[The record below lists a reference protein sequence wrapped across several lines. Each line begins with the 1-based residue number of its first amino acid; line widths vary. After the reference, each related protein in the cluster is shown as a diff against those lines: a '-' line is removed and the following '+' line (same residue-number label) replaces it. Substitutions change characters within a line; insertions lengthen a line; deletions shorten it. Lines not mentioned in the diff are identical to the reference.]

1 MTPNLKSAE
10 ELSKIVYSDISDD
23 FNKLR
28 MSARWQLTEHIE
40 QIQLNAY
47 KAGMTEELGMIEKE
61 QMKHSENTEI
71 YQALQRVSNAIL
83 SARDRK
89 ESL

>member
-47 KAGMTEELGMIEKE
+47 KAGMTEAA
-61 QMKHSENTEI
+61 EI
-71 YQALQRVSNAIL
+71 AKREEYPMVQNKIIHRAAHAIL
-83 SARDRK
+83 SERDRK